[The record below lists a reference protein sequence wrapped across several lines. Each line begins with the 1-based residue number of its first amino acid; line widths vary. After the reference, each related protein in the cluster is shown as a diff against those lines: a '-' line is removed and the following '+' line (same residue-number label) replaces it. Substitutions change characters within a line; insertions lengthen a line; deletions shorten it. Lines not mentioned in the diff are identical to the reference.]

1 MTDDGAGSECPKQS
15 LKEWRLQ
22 VMRRWQE
29 GQEGDILPGNS
40 IVVKE

>member
-1 MTDDGAGSECPKQS
+1 MTDDGADSECPEQS

-29 GQEGDILPGNS
+29 GQEGDILPGHS